1 MIEDVCHCWILTS
14 MKQHTTAVL
23 HQVLISPVSYIKIL
37 AITKTGATDY
47 NSLPTESHGS
57 NYDTSLSYQE

>member
-1 MIEDVCHCWILTS
+1 MYLSI
-14 MKQHTTAVL
+14 KQMYFYIIHTTAVL
-23 HQVLISPVSYIKIL
+23 NQVLISPVSYIKIL
-37 AITKTGATDY
+37 VITKTGATDY